1 MINIIFQYEIL
12 INFYFLEIRSCKK
25 LDKQYKMFQDAT
37 SRFART
43 VENYVKYRP
52 GYPKALFDFL
62 QAQLH
67 LTSQAVIADI
77 GSGTGKSTEPFL
89 MLGNA
94 VFAVEPNPEMRQ
106 AAEQLLKHF
115 PGFTSVNGIA
125 EATTLP
131 DQCADFVIAGTA
143 FHWFEPVATHREFQR
158 ILKPD
163 GYTLL
168 TWNVRNNERSDFMLA
183 YEAFLL
189 NYSSDYERVR
199 EVYHNTAGFD
209 AFFGNPDWYKTVFE
223 NSQTFSFE
231 GLLGRYLSASYA
243 FPETHPRFA
252 AAKTALRVIF
262 DTHQQEEKVTLWYDM
277 VLYYGRLSGKSL

>member
-199 EVYHNTAGFD
+199 FLVIPIGTRLFLKIAKPLVLKDFWGVIY
-209 AFFGNPDWYKTVFE
+209 
-223 NSQTFSFE
+223 
-231 GLLGRYLSASYA
+231 LLLTL
-243 FPETHPRFA
+243 FL
-252 AAKTALRVIF
+252 KLILALPLR
-262 DTHQQEEKVTLWYDM
+262 KLLC
-277 VLYYGRLSGKSL
+277 VLFLIHINRRKK